1 MPIISEADER
11 AGRRIVSGQEA
22 ASGIPDST
30 YEDHVD
36 TNTNNRAPEGR
47 VMYNGQEMTLEEMGR
62 QPLPEVVQ
70 EHYERFLEE
79 TRGDSVEVNP
89 GTPDATEERT
99 MGPTQDTHGS
109 IASGVVREQA
119 LAAARSGD
127 MVPRPKGQRRK
138 GTRPRDKAP
147 SARRPQE
154 CKSAALDILRQS
166 AVDSSVW
173 RQILASPSVAQFAR
187 RSLTGK
193 ASRDSSFAR
202 ELLFAVLTGRSEERT
217 REAEQVVSAGTALT
231 ADRPIR
237 RRRLCFKQG
246 EALNEMRVADTGT
259 CKGEHFTP
267 CDIVAGPLM
276 EMEDAE
282 YSSSSSW
289 RPARRR
295 LLFKQ
300 SFFSPSCA
308 FGPLN
313 MDLAALVFS
322 FVEVQTK
329 VTAACG
335 VSRGLRE
342 VFQRRSAWD
351 PLKLDKDTGRKL
363 LRKLK
368 VKDPLGYFLEE
379 GHRTKRYFPSGFFDV
394 QHVEI
399 VLMDP
404 ERVEHVQS
412 DTEDEAPKPQAT
424 LIPDPLDEV
433 LKRLKHYFSDVT
445 DLIISNIE
453 DYRMD
458 YRFVGLRCSSLG
470 AFGFVQLQHHSNP
483 ATYELRALRDDPPKS
498 VDLKAIKSVNSSRIP
513 WAVRVDQNTTISERE
528 ALFLQEHLSAY
539 KNGSDFFLAHAIYR
553 SVPSHTVRKRYK
565 AVVAS
570 LSRRFPQQFQTD
582 EKIYV
587 V

>member
-1 MPIISEADER
+1 M
-11 AGRRIVSGQEA
+11 
-22 ASGIPDST
+22 
-30 YEDHVD
+30 
-36 TNTNNRAPEGR
+36 
-47 VMYNGQEMTLEEMGR
+47 
-62 QPLPEVVQ
+62 
-70 EHYERFLEE
+70 
-79 TRGDSVEVNP
+79 
-89 GTPDATEERT
+89 
-99 MGPTQDTHGS
+99 
-109 IASGVVREQA
+109 
-119 LAAARSGD
+119 
-127 MVPRPKGQRRK
+127 PRPKGQRRK
-138 GTRPRDKAP
+138 GARPRDKAP